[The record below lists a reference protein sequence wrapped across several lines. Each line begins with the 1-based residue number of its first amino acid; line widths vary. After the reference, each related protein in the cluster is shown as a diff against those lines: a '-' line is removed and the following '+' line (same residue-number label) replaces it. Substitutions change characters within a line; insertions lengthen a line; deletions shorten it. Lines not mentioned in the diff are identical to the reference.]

1 MKKEAKTEIYGTI
14 LIVAEARIARVY
26 YTPLPESMRPI
37 IGTNNQINKLLIR
50 PGRGWGFVPV
60 FHVSRCRAAPCCCA
74 PSGSVPLWPHSTLG
88 SQGRRGGGWGET
100 RPWPRGGGPPSV
112 QGVVPSYSPMRGG
125 ITPPLTRGC
134 GPVICMGLHMWGL
147 LRGSVGLTRRSG
159 INCDYAAALIQLFT
173 SLWITLILTSN
184 SCPKYQITKLIQS
197 NKFNINE
204 NFALLGARL

>member
-1 MKKEAKTEIYGTI
+1 MKKEAKSAIHGTI

-88 SQGRRGGGWGET
+88 SQGRGGGWCET
-100 RPWPRGGGPPSV
+100 PCCRWPDPGLVAEVLQVCKGWWWYLVPRGEMNHPASDPRLWPGHLYGTV
-112 QGVVPSYSPMRGG
+112 
-125 ITPPLTRGC
+125 
-134 GPVICMGLHMWGL
+134 HMAL

-184 SCPKYQITKLIQS
+184 CCPK
-197 NKFNINE
+197 
-204 NFALLGARL
+204 

>member
-1 MKKEAKTEIYGTI
+1 
-14 LIVAEARIARVY
+14 
-26 YTPLPESMRPI
+26 MRPI

-88 SQGRRGGGWGET
+88 SQGRRLGRDQTMASW
-100 RPWPRGGGPPSV
+100 RRSSKCARGGDV
-112 QGVVPSYSPMRGG
+112 IWSPGG
-125 ITPPLTRGC
+125 RNHPASDPRLWPGHLYGT
-134 GPVICMGLHMWGL
+134 VHMALPL

-173 SLWITLILTSN
+173 SLWITLILTADFKLLSE
-184 SCPKYQITKLIQS
+184 ITKSVQS

>member
-1 MKKEAKTEIYGTI
+1 MKNRRQRTQQHVATVAYLFHITSSAKNLLNISKCRTIAKFWMKKEAKSAIHGTI

-88 SQGRRGGGWGET
+88 SQGRGGGWCET
-100 RPWPRGGGPPSV
+100 PCCR
-112 QGVVPSYSPMRGG
+112 
-125 ITPPLTRGC
+125 
-134 GPVICMGLHMWGL
+134 
-147 LRGSVGLTRRSG
+147 
-159 INCDYAAALIQLFT
+159 
-173 SLWITLILTSN
+173 
-184 SCPKYQITKLIQS
+184 
-197 NKFNINE
+197 
-204 NFALLGARL
+204 

>member
-1 MKKEAKTEIYGTI
+1 M
-14 LIVAEARIARVY
+14 VAEARIARVY

-88 SQGRRGGGWGET
+88 RWEEGRRLGRDQTLASW
-100 RPWPRGGGPPSV
+100 RRSSKCARGGDDIWFL
-112 QGVVPSYSPMRGG
+112 GG
-125 ITPPLTRGC
+125 RWITPPLTRGC
-134 GPVICMGLHMWGL
+134 GPVICMGLHMALPL

-184 SCPKYQITKLIQS
+184 CCPK
-197 NKFNINE
+197 
-204 NFALLGARL
+204 

>member
-1 MKKEAKTEIYGTI
+1 MLLRAKRKRPIMATLHTRQPGEEGRLGRDQTMASWRRFFKCARGDDDIWSLGGRNQPASDPRLWPGHLYGT
-14 LIVAEARIARVY
+14 VHMA
-26 YTPLPESMRPI
+26 LP
-37 IGTNNQINKLLIR
+37 
-50 PGRGWGFVPV
+50 
-60 FHVSRCRAAPCCCA
+60 
-74 PSGSVPLWPHSTLG
+74 
-88 SQGRRGGGWGET
+88 
-100 RPWPRGGGPPSV
+100 
-112 QGVVPSYSPMRGG
+112 
-125 ITPPLTRGC
+125 
-134 GPVICMGLHMWGL
+134 L